1 MVYHHK
7 LLGKNCFS
15 PLFELGFDS
24 KVDEIL
30 LLD

>member
-1 MVYHHK
+1 MIRHHK

-15 PLFELGFDS
+15 PKFELGFDS
-24 KVDEIL
+24 KNDEIL